1 MLSRLRCTLTG
12 HNYQIHSNKELTWRY
27 LVVISQCTKCGHI
40 RLHEWVR
47 GKGASWERYSD

>member
-1 MLSRLRCTLTG
+1 MLNKLKCSVFG

-27 LVVISQCTKCGHI
+27 LVAISQCTKCGHI

-47 GKGASWERYSD
+47 GKGASWERTV